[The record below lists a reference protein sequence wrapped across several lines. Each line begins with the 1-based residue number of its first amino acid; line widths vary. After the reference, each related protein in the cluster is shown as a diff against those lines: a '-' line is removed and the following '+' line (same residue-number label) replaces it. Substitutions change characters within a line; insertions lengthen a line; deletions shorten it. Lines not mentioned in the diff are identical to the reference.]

1 MSRPKLYIIN
11 YFDSL
16 INKIDIYTE
25 EKLQNLNPDD
35 LVEKPNDLNKEIDR
49 NRWEYYVQDY
59 KIPSI
64 KPLDD
69 ENNPEPYVELA
80 NFPNIT
86 QRPLLFEPEANCSL
100 TLKDYFTRFR
110 EALIQ
115 ELRHIQEET
124 LENYDDLRKNETN
137 IDFKDMSEEE
147 MRKILFEKKF
157 CFIYQ
162 FDQKFALAPTFWRFE
177 IFLFVFDFYI
187 DQEMLQ
193 FCRYGI

>member
-25 EKLQNLNPDD
+25 EKLQNLNSVD
-35 LVEKPNDLNKEIDR
+35 LVEKPSDLNKEIDR
-49 NRWEYYVQDY
+49 NRWKYYVQDY

-64 KPLDD
+64 KPLED
-69 ENNPEPYVELA
+69 EYNSETYVELA

-86 QRPLLFEPEANCSL
+86 QRPLLFDPEEICSL
-100 TLKDYFTRFR
+100 KLKDYFNRYR
-110 EALIQ
+110 EELIR
-115 ELRHIQEET
+115 ELRHVQEET
-124 LENYDDLRKNETN
+124 LENYDALKKDNN
-137 IDFKDMSEEE
+137 IDVKEDMSEEE
-147 MRKILFEKKF
+147 MRRMLFGKKF

-162 FDQKFALAPTFWRFE
+162 FEQKFALAPTFLRFE

-187 DQEMLQ
+187 DQEMLK
-193 FCRYGI
+193 FCR